1 MEAMRGTLSD
11 MAIDKSTYVSAP
23 PGQDELPYDD
33 GAPMETA
40 RHRAQMSLL
49 IDSLAAA
56 WSDRRDFFVG
66 GNMFV
71 YFSELQT
78 KQNALA
84 AVSPRAS
91 QHFRGPDVF
100 VVLGTE
106 RKTRK
111 SWVVWEEDGKLPDVV
126 IELLSD
132 RTEHVDRGEKMR
144 IYAKVW
150 RTPVY
155 VLYDPL
161 DHRLEGYALDAVR
174 GEYLAIARD
183 ARGDL
188 PVERLGLALGLRGG
202 ARHEE
207 PGPWLRW
214 VDPATGEALPEG
226 AELAAMER
234 TRAEREKARAEQE
247 KARAEQEKAR
257 AEQEKARAEQEK
269 ARAEQEKARAD
280 AAEQRLAALEAEL
293 ARARRGD

>member
-1 MEAMRGTLSD
+1 MEATRGTLSD

-71 YFSELQT
+71 YFSELQI
-78 KQNALA
+78 KAND
-84 AVSPRAS
+84 
-91 QHFRGPDVF
+91 FRGPDVF

-111 SWVVWEEDGKLPDVV
+111 SWVVWEEGGKLPDVV

-144 IYAKVW
+144 IYSKVW

-174 GEYLAIARD
+174 GEYLPIARD

-188 PVERLGLALGLRGG
+188 PITRLGIALGLRGG

-214 VDPATGEALPEG
+214 IDPASGDALPEG

-234 TRAEREKARAEQE
+234 S
-247 KARAEQEKAR
+247 RAEQEKAR

-280 AAEQRLAALEAEL
+280 AAERRLAELEAEL
-293 ARARRGD
+293 ARARRGS

>member
-1 MEAMRGTLSD
+1 MEATHGTLSD

-78 KQNALA
+78 KAND
-84 AVSPRAS
+84 
-91 QHFRGPDVF
+91 FRGPDVF

-161 DHRLEGYALDAVR
+161 DHRLEGYALDALR
-174 GEYLAIARD
+174 GEYVPIAHD

-214 VDPATGEALPEG
+214 VDPATGDALPEG

-257 AEQEKARAEQEK
+257 AEQEEARAEHEK

-280 AAEQRLAALEAEL
+280 AAERRLAELEAEL
-293 ARARRGD
+293 ARRGR